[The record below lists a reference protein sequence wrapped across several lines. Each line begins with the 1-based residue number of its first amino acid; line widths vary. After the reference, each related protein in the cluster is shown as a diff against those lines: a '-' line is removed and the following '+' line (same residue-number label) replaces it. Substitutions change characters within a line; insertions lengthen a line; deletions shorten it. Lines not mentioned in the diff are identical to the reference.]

1 MICFEQVR
9 PSDKSAI
16 DNLLAKGGAPMCDHT
31 FANLYAWQEVYHT
44 VWAEVCGRLVVRF
57 DLSGEGDFGYM
68 IAGEERLEEIFEQ
81 LNDYVGQCG
90 QRLHLVCADRALVER
105 FRAWSKDKFSVGKW
119 QGEECFAVCD
129 NPDYQDYIYS
139 VESLATLAGSKY
151 KPKRNHINRFESL
164 YKWSV
169 EPLTPKYFEECL
181 RLECRWQQRKAADSG
196 EVVDCHQSDEQS
208 AIRRVFDA
216 WSEVGV
222 EGIVLIVEDKV
233 VAFTYG
239 SAISD
244 KVFCTHTEKA
254 DSSYEGVFP
263 MINRE
268 FARVLAARGY
278 ELVNREEDM
287 GLAGLRRAKEQ
298 YNPVRKQERMSVK
311 LLSARE
317 LQCRELWQRVFGDS
331 REFIDMFLTNV
342 FRAENLFCREEQGRV
357 VSMAFV
363 VELQTKYGPTGY
375 LYAVATDAEWRGRG
389 MAQAVVDEAVKEM
402 RRRGYAAAMLIPSHL
417 GLKEYYRRFG
427 FVDKEYPLDF
437 SDGFD
442 LGTGNPDCDKAMV
455 LELR

>member
-331 REFIDMFLTNV
+331 REFIDMFLTDV

-375 LYAVATDAEWRGRG
+375 LYAVATDAEWRGQG
-389 MAQAVVDEAVKEM
+389 LAQTVVCEAIDEM
-402 RRRGYAAAMLIPSHL
+402 RRRGYAAAMLIPSHPK
-417 GLKEYYRRFG
+417 LKEFYRRFG

-442 LGTGNPDCDKAMV
+442 LGTGSPDCDKAMV